1 MLSSRET
8 YELYEKRTVTPPRG
22 APIGYIPAPTH
33 PISPPPITPIRHHG
47 QHSST
52 FPGGDPKAGQAFCG
66 GPYNIAPPPPKS
78 NSPSVRFDDS
88 INNIEPQM
96 YDGKYSVKRDNE
108 GNFTQKITTMFPS
121 LKGKE
126 SCKFFYLFEKC
137 MFFDIFL
144 SYSYFLTLIQ
154 GICCFRSLARILFS
168 NVPNSGSLI
177 ALCVLQRLYRNL
189 PESG

>member
-1 MLSSRET
+1 MSYNATKPVLLSSRET

-66 GPYNIAPPPPKS
+66 GPYNNVAPPPPKS

-126 SCKFFYLFEKC
+126 SLPLGWIICIAITVPLFV
-137 MFFDIFL
+137 I
-144 SYSYFLTLIQ
+144 IV
-154 GICCFRSLARILFS
+154 LFAA
-168 NVPNSGSLI
+168 VW
-177 ALCVLQRLYRNL
+177 LQELGML
-189 PESG
+189 